1 MIFGKLKN
9 FSSFYLKPNHLIWSK
24 VLNFLLNLSPNS
36 PLGITE
42 LIGNNLLVNVHSYST
57 KPESNCRFEGHQNM
71 IDVQYIIKG
80 GEFID
85 WYSKEDLEVDGPY
98 DEETDFQFYACPSKL
113 SGTRIAL
120 KAGYFAI
127 FFPEDGHRPQINDGQ
142 NDSVL
147 KAVVKIHREL
157 LLSCYNIGI

>member
-9 FSSFYLKPNHLIWSK
+9 PSTYKPLVGHPVWKQALDFLSE
-24 VLNFLLNLSPNS
+24 LNEQSI
-36 PLGITE
+36 LGITE
-42 LIGNNLLVNVHSYST
+42 LIDDKLFVNVHEYAT
-57 KPESNCRFEGHQNM
+57 KHELDCRFEGHQNM

-85 WYSKEDLEVDGPY
+85 WHLKEDLMTDGPY
-98 DEETDFQFYACPSKL
+98 DEEKDFQFYKCPSNL
-113 SGTRIAL
+113 SGTRINL

-127 FFPEDGHRPQINDGQ
+127 FFTEDGHRPQINDGK

-147 KAVVKIHREL
+147 KAVVKINGEL
-157 LLSCYNIGI
+157 LY